1 MTSCKCLWSLVT
13 SLILFVYDK
22 AYAQNLSTADVGIV
36 TQRLAQRHNP
46 ASRFH
51 CSWEYGARAEVL
63 LELNTP
69 SYSVFSPTSLPPP
82 QQIPSNLTSSLSDVI
97 GIAHMIVAN
106 RSTSNGNITGP
117 QPLMS
122 DNATGDPASIGVAV
136 LLANWTGQGAVD
148 GLDYAGAARDQL
160 EFLLSNVSRTHD
172 GAISQRTDQVQL
184 WSDFV
189 YMAPPF
195 LAYYGVMTG
204 NQSLVQ
210 EAYNQV
216 RLYRKYLRDSN
227 ASNIWKHIQLGVYG
241 TDNGH
246 WSTGNGW
253 AAAGMLRVLSTIK
266 QSQFST
272 SMMSQQQDL
281 ADWVQEIHDGMY
293 SYLDS
298 SGLFHNYAD
307 NSSTFT
313 DASSTAL
320 LASTVY
326 RLSLLWGVDKHIPV
340 AELCRRT
347 LSAPAGSA
355 ANISTGG
362 TGTVSVPSSTT
373 TPTPTPTA
381 SAPYASSTAT
391 GIPGLLH
398 FTPDGWLT
406 PVVNPYSYPDQGQ
419 QSPESEAFVIAMQ
432 AAWRDWVLN
441 STTGANADA
450 NANGAVSPLARVSW
464 AWIVVNAMVVTFLL
478 C

>member
-1 MTSCKCLWSLVT
+1 MTSCKCLSSLVT
-13 SLILFVYDK
+13 SLTLFVYDK

-36 TQRLAQRHNP
+36 TQRLAQGATH
-46 ASRFH
+46 
-51 CSWEYGARAEVL
+51 SWEYGARAEVL

-106 RSTSNGNITGP
+106 RSTSNRNITGP

-195 LAYYGVMTG
+195 LAYYGVMMG

-216 RLYRKYLRDSN
+216 RLYRKYLRNSN

-355 ANISTGG
+355 VDISTAG

-373 TPTPTPTA
+373 TTTPTA

-432 AAWRDWVLN
+432 AAWRDWVSN
-441 STTGANADA
+441 GTTGANADA
-450 NANGAVSPLARVSW
+450 NANGTVSPLARVSW
-464 AWIVVNAMVVTFLL
+464 AWIVVDAMVVTFLL